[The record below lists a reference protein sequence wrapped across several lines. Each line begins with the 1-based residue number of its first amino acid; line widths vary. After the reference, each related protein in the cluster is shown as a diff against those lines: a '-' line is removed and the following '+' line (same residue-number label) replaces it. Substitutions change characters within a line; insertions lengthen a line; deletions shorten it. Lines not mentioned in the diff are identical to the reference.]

1 MVLAALAGLTAPA
14 LLADFRYEQTTR
26 MGGAFTTGMMGMFL
40 KGAKEP
46 QTITTYFKGNRTAT
60 VSKDSSTIFDFD
72 RETITNI
79 NHEKKV
85 YSTLTFAEF
94 AQLMEQLSKQMQ
106 EQMAALQPQQQ
117 PKGDIRFRVNE
128 TGQRRNIAGIDAR
141 EFEFIMEMMAT
152 DPKTGQTGT
161 VTSKSEM
168 WIAPKVP
175 GYEEVRQFW
184 ERSGEKLGAAMQ
196 GSSLQMFAAFPG
208 LQKSMEEMQKQ
219 AAKMDGLPVLTV
231 MRYGEGTP
239 MPSMGQVGGQVAGGA
254 AESAAAGAL
263 GRLGRAGAVGAIG
276 GLGGFGRKKK
286 SEDQQQTPPPQQP
299 DASTQK
305 IPMIEM
311 TTELTSYSS
320 APIDASVF
328 SVPAG
333 YKQVESD
340 LKKAI
345 RK

>member
-1 MVLAALAGLTAPA
+1 
-14 LLADFRYEQTTR
+14 
-26 MGGAFTTGMMGMFL
+26 
-40 KGAKEP
+40 
-46 QTITTYFKGNRTAT
+46 
-60 VSKDSSTIFDFD
+60 
-72 RETITNI
+72 
-79 NHEKKV
+79 
-85 YSTLTFAEF
+85 
-94 AQLMEQLSKQMQ
+94 
-106 EQMAALQPQQQ
+106 
-117 PKGDIRFRVNE
+117 
-128 TGQRRNIAGIDAR
+128 
-141 EFEFIMEMMAT
+141 
-152 DPKTGQTGT
+152 
-161 VTSKSEM
+161 
-168 WIAPKVP
+168 
-175 GYEEVRQFW
+175 
-184 ERSGEKLGAAMQ
+184 
-196 GSSLQMFAAFPG
+196 
-208 LQKSMEEMQKQ
+208 
-219 AAKMDGLPVLTV
+219 
-231 MRYGEGTP
+231 